1 MVGTLTL
8 TRSLPDT
15 SPEIKRV
22 SIVDDEGCELNIVLE
37 ESLVTYS
44 APLESGSS
52 NIEQM
57 YSSSLATSA
66 ILGLSSGKSLQH
78 FKAKVKNLTAY
89 SNQ

>member
-1 MVGTLTL
+1 MVGTLPL

-15 SPEIKRV
+15 SPEIKGV
-22 SIVDDEGCELNIVLE
+22 LIVDDEGCELNIVPE

-44 APLESGSS
+44 TPLESESS
-52 NIEQM
+52 SIEQM

-66 ILGLSSGKSLQH
+66 ILGLSPGESLQH

-89 SNQ
+89 SDG